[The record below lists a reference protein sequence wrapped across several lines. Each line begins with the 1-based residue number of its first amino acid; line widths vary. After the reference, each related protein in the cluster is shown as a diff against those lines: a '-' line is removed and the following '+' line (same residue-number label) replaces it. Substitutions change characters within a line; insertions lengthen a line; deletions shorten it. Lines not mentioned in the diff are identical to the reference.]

1 MGVVNQIFDFLIME
15 RIKLFKQ
22 KLCNQ
27 FLNLPE
33 IIDSL
38 FSFMYKHHMI
48 SIKLDD
54 IFNDEQ
60 ENININLANLCIGLM
75 MAVFGQIL

>member
-1 MGVVNQIFDFLIME
+1 ME

-38 FSFMYKHHMI
+38 FSFMHKHHMI